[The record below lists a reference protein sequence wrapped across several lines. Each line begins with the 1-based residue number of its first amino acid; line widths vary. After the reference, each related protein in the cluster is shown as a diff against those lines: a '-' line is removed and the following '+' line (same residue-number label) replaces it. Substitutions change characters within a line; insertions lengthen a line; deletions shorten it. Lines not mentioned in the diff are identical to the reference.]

1 MLHDNDVKTMMGK
14 QKEVEYLQRGLKDR
28 QKEDKVILGQIY
40 QNQIDQKNKQRNN
53 ELKMEKELE
62 QMQLDRLKGIDPDAY
77 NKLKKQAYQKE
88 FKEDLDQRNKVKQYE
103 NAMRENSVRE
113 SKKLMDD
120 YAKRELKNEQEY
132 RNKFSKFDQGMET
145 RMKDYNQF
153 VMKPSLDKQS
163 KLDQIERKNESE
175 YLKRRED
182 AELGRD
188 AWRKAQLMNTSTEQK
203 NQINEHYNQKRLD
216 NEFHRLE
223 VANTSARVNEINTFD
238 QMVKDDKKKRQ
249 NMYREMLS
257 SQIQYNKGLKAMGN
271 MTYVEK

>member
-88 FKEDLDQRNKVKQYE
+88 FKEDLDQRSKVKQYE

-113 SKKLMDD
+113 SKKLMDE
-120 YAKRELKNEQEY
+120 YAKRELQNEQEY

-145 RMKDYNQF
+145 RMKDHNQF

>member
-1 MLHDNDVKTMMGK
+1 MLHDNDVQTMMGK

-40 QNQIDQKNKQRNN
+40 QNQIDQKNKQKNN

-88 FKEDLDQRNKVKQYE
+88 FKEDLDQRSKVKQYE

-113 SKKLMDD
+113 SKKLMDE
-120 YAKRELKNEQEY
+120 YAKRELQNEQEY
-132 RNKFSKFDQGMET
+132 RNKFSKFNQGMET

-238 QMVKDDKKKRQ
+238 RMVKDDKKKRQ

>member
-1 MLHDNDVKTMMGK
+1 MLHDNDVQTMMGK

-40 QNQIDQKNKQRNN
+40 QNQIDQKNKQKNN

-88 FKEDLDQRNKVKQYE
+88 FKDDLDQRSKVKQYE

-113 SKKLMDD
+113 SKKLMDE
-120 YAKRELKNEQEY
+120 YAKRELQNEQEY

-153 VMKPSLDKQS
+153 VMKPSIDKQS
-163 KLDQIERKNESE
+163 KLDQIERKNENE

-238 QMVKDDKKKRQ
+238 RMVKDDKKKRQ

>member
-40 QNQIDQKNKQRNN
+40 QNQIDQKNKQKNN